1 MVHLDNIRSGEK
13 VEIVV
18 RRHWIVF
25 WLVWLYALIWVL
37 ISFSILMFLNTAWA
51 HILNIVFWM
60 FFAIF
65 LYIEWLNHE
74 LDMFVITNNRI
85 VWVEQKSFLNRWVT
99 ECNLGQVQEV
109 NSITKWLLANIF
121 NYGTISI
128 QTAWNMTNLEM
139 TFAPVPL
146 NTSRSILN
154 IVDKYRDK
162 HSFKQKEWAGLT

>member
-25 WLVWLYALIWVL
+25 WLVWLYALVGVI
-37 ISFSILMFLNTAWA
+37 ISLSIFMFGNMAWA

-60 FFAIF
+60 FFSIF

-85 VWVEQKSFLNRWVT
+85 VGVEQKSFLNRAVT

-109 NSITKWLLANIF
+109 NSITKGLFANIF

-139 TFAPVPL
+139 TFAPLPL
-146 NTSRSILN
+146 AKSRQILN

-162 HSFKQKEWAGLT
+162 HSFERKDVD

>member
-25 WLVWLYALIWVL
+25 WLVGLYALVGVI
-37 ISFSILMFLNTAWA
+37 ISLSILLFLNTAWA

-60 FFAIF
+60 FFSIF

-85 VWVEQKSFLNRWVT
+85 VWVEQKSFLNRGVT

-109 NSITKWLLANIF
+109 NSITKWILANIF

-128 QTAWNMTNLEM
+128 QTAGNMTNLEM
-139 TFAPVPL
+139 TFAPLPL
-146 NTSRSILN
+146 NQSRKILN
-154 IVDKYRDK
+154 IVDHYRDT
-162 HSFKQKEWAGLT
+162 HSFKQKEWAGLA